1 MSKTM
6 EITVTREGTF
16 CSFTKEEGGK
26 KIFFNCQ
33 DIRGA
38 MVWPTLTSPAYFSIF
53 AQLSEPN
60 AQGKLPLVL
69 LSEGEDALPHKFFR
83 GLIAHS
89 KQFWCRHFYVDFQR
103 ETRELANLFTD
114 ICRYGRITHIRL
126 IQAPFANNFIFG
138 LGLAR
143 EWWEDAALEIPQG
156 TILRAQLSAISS
168 EDLAQGVE
176 ERFYAI
182 NGLRYTIGSVEK
194 SPWKPELFTSKQG
207 GNSRDWSVWT

>member
-1 MSKTM
+1 M
-6 EITVTREGTF
+6 EEIVVRREGTF
-16 CSFTKEEGGK
+16 CTYTKEEAGK
-26 KIFFNCQ
+26 KLFFNCR

-89 KQFWCRHFYVDFQR
+89 KQFWCRHFYVDFQS
-103 ETRELANLFTD
+103 ESRELANLFND
-114 ICRYGRITHIRL
+114 ICRYSRITHIRFV
-126 IQAPFANNFIFG
+126 QAPFASNFIFG

-143 EWWEDAALEIPQG
+143 EWGEDAALEIPQG
-156 TILRAQLSAISS
+156 TILRAQLSGISS

-182 NGLRYTIGSVEK
+182 NALRYIAASVEK
-194 SPWKPELFTSKQG
+194 SSWEPEVFTSKQVR
-207 GNSRDWSVWT
+207 NARDWSAWT